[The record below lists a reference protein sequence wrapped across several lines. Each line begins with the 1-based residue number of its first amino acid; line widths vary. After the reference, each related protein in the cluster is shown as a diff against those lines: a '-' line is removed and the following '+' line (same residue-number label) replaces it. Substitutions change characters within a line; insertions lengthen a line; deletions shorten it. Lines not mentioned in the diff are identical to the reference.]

1 MERSL
6 NCHGKSALSVHRPIQ
21 KLSSLKKVDLLVR
34 QRESVSP
41 AMLDLNVW
49 NMPWPM
55 TRDLEF
61 GAGFQSESDA
71 DLNVAQHK
79 KFQAL
84 PVENALRALLRENLS
99 KNLTKNRIKST
110 IKKLVKSS
118 GR

>member
-21 KLSSLKKVDLLVR
+21 KLSFLKKVDLLVR
-34 QRESVSP
+34 QKESVSP

-61 GAGFQSESDA
+61 GAGFQNESVA
-71 DLNVAQHK
+71 DLNVDQHK
-79 KFQAL
+79 KFQQSL
-84 PVENALRALLRENLS
+84 PVESALRYLLREKLS
-99 KNLTKNRIKST
+99 KNQNKKT
-110 IKKLVKSS
+110 IKSS